1 MPISSQTPTKEH
13 LAKTRILREF
23 GIKDLEKYVQKI
35 KENIKVFQAAIGKE
49 KTEMKRAQDMIR
61 TLKKDIKTINLIQ
74 KLQKR
79 KK

>member
-13 LAKTRILREF
+13 LAKTRILRQY

-35 KENIKVFQAAIGKE
+35 KENIKVFQAAIEKE
-49 KTEMKRAQDMIR
+49 RVEMKRTQDMIKA
-61 TLKKDIKTINLIQ
+61 LKKDIKIINSIQ
-74 KLQKR
+74 KLQQR